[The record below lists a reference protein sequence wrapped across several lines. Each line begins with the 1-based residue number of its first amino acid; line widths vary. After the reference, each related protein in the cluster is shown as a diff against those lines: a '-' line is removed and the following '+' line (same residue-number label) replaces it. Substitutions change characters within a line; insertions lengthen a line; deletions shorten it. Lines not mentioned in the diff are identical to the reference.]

1 MPSDAKRCRASW
13 GDTWRYV
20 ATRHW
25 ESDGVMELENVVE
38 KRSLRQTLAQAVSAI
53 IHPVA
58 FPLLT
63 LAAISFTE
71 TNSARVSLIVCLIA
85 LGLTTAPVAALVGYQ
100 VARGHWTDL
109 DVSVRQQRYALY
121 PIGLAC
127 AIAMVIALVAARAPH
142 GALVAALTMT
152 LANGVD
158 GVINFAYKVSAHA
171 TAAAACAALLWL
183 FVPGWG
189 APAALAAALVGWSR
203 VELGR
208 HTTGQVLLGWLVGA
222 ASALAVQALFI

>member
-1 MPSDAKRCRASW
+1 M
-13 GDTWRYV
+13 
-20 ATRHW
+20 
-25 ESDGVMELENVVE
+25 ESDEVMELENVAE
-38 KRSLRQTLAQAVSAI
+38 KKPFRQALAQVISVI
-53 IHPVA
+53 VHPVA

-63 LAAISFTE
+63 LAAIAFTE
-71 TNSARVSLIVCLIA
+71 TGSFRSSLIVCLIA
-85 LGLTTAPVAALVGYQ
+85 LALTTAPVAALVAFQ

-127 AIAMVIALVAARAPH
+127 ALLM
-142 GALVAALTMT
+142 VAALAYVSAPRGAIAAAIAMT
-152 LANGVD
+152 LANAVD

-171 TAAAACAALLWL
+171 TAAATCAALLWI

-208 HTTGQVLLGWLVGA
+208 HTTGQVLLGWLVGI
-222 ASALAVQALFI
+222 ASALAVQLLFV